1 MSKKNKKN
9 LKKVHAKID
18 NTPVKTEATK
28 KEESKVASKKV
39 NGDEVE
45 KLAEKLTTESL
56 KNASKKELKSIIV
69 TAKKAGNK
77 ELVKKAKK
85 AHEEAKYAAS
95 KARIEARK
103 ARKKERADELADI
116 QKAKASE
123 PAKITLKDRLKRQ
136 EERRNVAR
144 ARHIASI
151 TRRCKRMHLNDADTK
166 KVVDIAKKQ
175 WDNATMY
182 NITVVCDSVL
192 KKKKELEK
200 LVKDCGIKSACIT
213 NSTAF
218 FKDVPASVVA
228 KLRDLVGD
236 ATFYQYRSDS
246 KSPFEEAG
254 IDMSADNHNK
264 HKKGGDPHTIECSK
278 NIRVNFYNLRKAKKK
293 AKETREKNTYN
304 FRHGSKAEGRK
315 LRRGLKVKAKAVNK
329 KPTQVKEVKQ
339 KSAKQAA

>member
-1 MSKKNKKN
+1 MSKKSKKN

-28 KEESKVASKKV
+28 KEESKVANKKV

-56 KNASKKELKSIIV
+56 KNASKKELKSIIA

-85 AHEEAKYAAS
+85 AHEEAKYVAS

-103 ARKKERADELADI
+103 ARKKERADKLAGI
-116 QKAKASE
+116 QKTKASE
-123 PAKITLKDRLKRQ
+123 PVKITLEQRLKKQ

-144 ARHIASI
+144 ARHIESI
-151 TRRCKRMHLNDADTK
+151 TRRCKRMHLNNADTK

-175 WDNATMY
+175 WDNATVY

-192 KKKKELEK
+192 KKKGELEK

-218 FKDVPASVVA
+218 FKDVPANVGE
-228 KLRDLVGD
+228 KLRDLVGN
-236 ATFYQYRSDS
+236 AAFYQYRSDS
-246 KSPFEEAG
+246 KSPFDEAG
-254 IDMSADNHNK
+254 IDVSTSNHNK

-278 NIRVNFYNLRKAKKK
+278 NASVNFYNLRRAKKK
-293 AKETREKNTYN
+293 AKEILEKNTYN
-304 FRHGSKAEGRK
+304 FRHGSKAKGRK

-339 KSAKQAA
+339 KSVKQAA

>member
-9 LKKVHAKID
+9 LKKVHAKIN
-18 NTPVKTEATK
+18 NTPVKTEAAK
-28 KEESKVASKKV
+28 KEESDAAKIKE
-39 NGDEVE
+39 NIE
-45 KLAEKLTTESL
+45 KRRAAAAEKAK
-56 KNASKKELKSIIV
+56 KNDELKE
-69 TAKKAGNK
+69 AK
-77 ELVKKAKK
+77 KKAKAEK
-85 AHEEAKYAAS
+85 EEAKYAAS

-103 ARKKERADELADI
+103 ARKKERADKLSGI
-116 QKAKASE
+116 QKTKASE
-123 PAKITLKDRLKRQ
+123 PVKITLEQRLKKQ
-136 EERRNVAR
+136 EERRNIAR
-144 ARHIASI
+144 ARHIESI

-175 WDNATMY
+175 WDNATVY

-236 ATFYQYRSDS
+236 VTFYQYRSDS

-254 IDMSADNHNK
+254 IDMSGNHNK

-278 NIRVNFYNLRKAKKK
+278 NISVNFYNLRRAKKK
-293 AKETREKNTYN
+293 AKETLEKNTYN

-315 LRRGLKVKAKAVNK
+315 LRRKLKVKAKAVNK

>member
-1 MSKKNKKN
+1 MSKKNNKKN
-9 LKKVHAKID
+9 LKKVQAKIGT
-18 NTPVKTEATK
+18 TPVKTEADK
-28 KEESKVASKKV
+28 KEESKS
-39 NGDEVE
+39 
-45 KLAEKLTTESL
+45 AEIIENIQKRRATDAENAK
-56 KNASKKELKSIIV
+56 KNAELKA
-69 TAKKAGNK
+69 AK
-77 ELVKKAKK
+77 KKAKAEK
-85 AHEEAKYAAS
+85 EEAKYAAS
-95 KARIEARK
+95 KARVEARK
-103 ARKKERADELADI
+103 ARKKSVTDKLIDS
-116 QKAKASE
+116 KKTKASE
-123 PAKITLKDRLKRQ
+123 PVKITLEDRLKKQ
-136 EERRNVAR
+136 EERRKVAQ

-151 TRRCKRMHLNDADTK
+151 TRRCKRMHLNEADTK

-175 WDNATMY
+175 WDNATVY

-200 LVKDCGIKSACIT
+200 LVKECGIKSACIT

-228 KLRDLVGD
+228 KLRDLVGN

-254 IDMSADNHNK
+254 IDVSTDNHNK

-278 NIRVNFYNLRKAKKK
+278 NASVNFYNLRRAKKK
-293 AKETREKNTYN
+293 AKEALEKNTYN

-329 KPTQVKEVKQ
+329 KPTQVKEIKQ
-339 KSAKQAA
+339 KSVKQAA

>member
-1 MSKKNKKN
+1 MSKKNNKKN
-9 LKKVHAKID
+9 LKKVQAKIGT
-18 NTPVKTEATK
+18 TPVKAEAAK
-28 KEESKVASKKV
+28 KEESKAAVK
-39 NGDEVE
+39 N
-45 KLAEKLTTESL
+45 TEIAAA
-56 KNASKKELKSIIV
+56 KDDAK
-69 TAKKAGNK
+69 AKK
-77 ELVKKAKK
+77 KAEKK

-103 ARKKERADELADI
+103 ARKKSIMDKLIDSKKE
-116 QKAKASE
+116 KASE
-123 PAKITLKDRLKRQ
+123 PVKITLEDRLKKQ
-136 EERRNVAR
+136 EERRNVAM
-144 ARHIASI
+144 ARHIASV
-151 TRRCKRMHLNDADTK
+151 TRRCKRMHLNDVDTK
-166 KVVDIAKKQ
+166 KVIDITKKQ
-175 WDNATMY
+175 WDNATVY

-218 FKDVPASVVA
+218 FKDVPASAVV
-228 KLRDLVGD
+228 KLRDLVGN

-254 IDMSADNHNK
+254 IDMSGNHNK

-278 NIRVNFYNLRKAKKK
+278 NASVNFYNLRRAKKK
-293 AKETREKNTYN
+293 AKEALEKNTYN

-329 KPTQVKEVKQ
+329 KPTQVKEIKQ
-339 KSAKQAA
+339 KSVKQAA

>member
-1 MSKKNKKN
+1 MSKKNNKKN
-9 LKKVHAKID
+9 LKKVQAKIGT
-18 NTPVKTEATK
+18 TPVKAEAAK
-28 KEESKVASKKV
+28 KEESKAAVK
-39 NGDEVE
+39 N
-45 KLAEKLTTESL
+45 TEIAAA
-56 KNASKKELKSIIV
+56 KDDAK
-69 TAKKAGNK
+69 AKK
-77 ELVKKAKK
+77 KAEKK

-103 ARKKERADELADI
+103 ARKKSIMDKLIDSKKE
-116 QKAKASE
+116 KASE
-123 PAKITLKDRLKRQ
+123 PVKITLEDRLKKQ
-136 EERRNVAR
+136 EERRNVSM
-144 ARHIASI
+144 ARHIASV

-166 KVVDIAKKQ
+166 KVIDIAKKQ
-175 WDNATMY
+175 WDNATVY

-228 KLRDLVGD
+228 KLRDIVGN

-254 IDMSADNHNK
+254 IDVSNNHNK

-278 NIRVNFYNLRKAKKK
+278 NASVNFYNLRRAKKK
-293 AKETREKNTYN
+293 AKEALEKNTYN

-315 LRRGLKVKAKAVNK
+315 LRRGLKVEAKAVNK
-329 KPTQVKEVKQ
+329 KPTQVKEIRQ

>member
-1 MSKKNKKN
+1 MSKKNNKKN
-9 LKKVHAKID
+9 LKKVQAKIGT
-18 NTPVKTEATK
+18 TPVKAEAAK
-28 KEESKVASKKV
+28 KEESKA
-39 NGDEVE
+39 
-45 KLAEKLTTESL
+45 AI
-56 KNASKKELKSIIV
+56 KNAEIAAAKDDVK
-69 TAKKAGNK
+69 AKK
-77 ELVKKAKK
+77 KAEKK

-103 ARKKERADELADI
+103 ARKKSIMDKLIDSKKE
-116 QKAKASE
+116 KASE
-123 PAKITLKDRLKRQ
+123 PVKITLEDRLKKQ
-136 EERRNVAR
+136 EECRNVAM

-166 KVVDIAKKQ
+166 KVIDIAKKQ
-175 WDNATMY
+175 WDNATVY
-182 NITVVCDSVL
+182 NITVVCDSIL

-218 FKDVPASVVA
+218 FKNVPASVVA
-228 KLRDLVGD
+228 KLRDLVGN
-236 ATFYQYRSDS
+236 ATFYQYRSDD

-254 IDMSADNHNK
+254 IDMSGNHNK

-278 NIRVNFYNLRKAKKK
+278 NASVNFYNLRKAKKK
-293 AKETREKNTYN
+293 AKEALEKNTYN

-339 KSAKQAA
+339 KSVKQAA